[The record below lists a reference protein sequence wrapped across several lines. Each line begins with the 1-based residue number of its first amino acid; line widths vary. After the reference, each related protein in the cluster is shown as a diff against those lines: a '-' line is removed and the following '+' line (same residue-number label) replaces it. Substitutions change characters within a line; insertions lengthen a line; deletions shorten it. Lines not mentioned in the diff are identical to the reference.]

1 MIISFSVFKEKI
13 ESGEKGQTIRKYS
26 PKQYQRYL
34 NCWKKRET
42 TGRYNL
48 FWHNP
53 RNGGKRI
60 RDAIPSMMPRLMQ
73 FNKKEGFVLLKEDLT
88 ISNCSALINKNVIED
103 LARSDRFANFQEMI
117 AWFEKE
123 YGGEDPYKEI
133 FIIIRWLPPNSKQ
146 AGVKS

>member
-34 NCWKKRET
+34 NCWKKRES

-73 FNKKEGFVLLKEDLT
+73 FNKTYGIVLLNEDLA
-88 ISNCSALINKNVIED
+88 ISNNSALVNKDILED
-103 LARSDRFANFQEMI
+103 LARADGFGNFKEMV

-123 YGGEDPYKEI
+123 YGDDTLYKEI
-133 FIIIRWLPPNSKQ
+133 FMIIRWLP
-146 AGVKS
+146 